1 MLLACG
7 FALLAAPTG
16 ATAKAGSSASA
27 DRVLT
32 VVSGNVLDEGNTRP
46 GFEMDE
52 LSQAYA
58 VFADNGLDI
67 DIASPRW
74 RGGRCGQ
81 V

>member
-7 FALLAAPTG
+7 FALLAASTC

-27 DRVLT
+27 DRVLI
-32 VVSGNVLDEGNTRP
+32 VVSSNGLDEGNTRP

-52 LSQAYA
+52 LSQAYS

-67 DIASPRW
+67 DIASPA
-74 RGGRCGQ
+74 GTLMRCT
-81 V
+81 